1 MPRLPALPRTGQN
14 EPGGHRANASGRPR
28 VDPPNDRRKGQ
39 YGPVREKPSSTPAE
53 PRQNSDDVAPVTHE
67 KALRR
72 IGTGVH
78 GV

>member
-1 MPRLPALPRTGQN
+1 M
-14 EPGGHRANASGRPR
+14 E
-28 VDPPNDRRKGQ
+28 PPNDRRKGQ
-39 YGPVREKPSSTPAE
+39 YGPVCEKPSSTPTE
-53 PRQNSDDVAPVTHE
+53 PRQNPDDVAPVAQE